1 MCQGGRAN
9 AQQPSYTELE
19 PSYSSVNGPPAAEQQ
34 AAISIN
40 LDVTRS
46 RLTMRLTA
54 RILQCDGTPANPQ
67 CMCEQQHV
75 LVWEQHW
82 MNLIRLLLGSA
93 AGDPWLL
100 LVPMEANCKD

>member
-1 MCQGGRAN
+1 MCQGGGRAD
-9 AQQPSYTELE
+9 AQQASSELE

-54 RILQCDGTPANPQ
+54 RVLQCDLQCDGSPANAQ
-67 CMCEQQHV
+67 CMCEQQDV
-75 LVWEQHW
+75 LVWDQHW
-82 MNLIRLLLGSA
+82 MNLIWLLGLGSV
-93 AGDPWLL
+93 LL
-100 LVPMEANCKD
+100 EVLGCCCC